1 MIEFSDDAVMTLYDL
16 SYGIDTVDERLK
28 YFATYVFETDGYRV
42 FVEIKT
48 EESIAFPRAVM
59 LGKVKEMGGGKARFR
74 FEGAFDYGLG

>member
-1 MIEFSDDAVMTLYDL
+1 MIEFSDDAVMKLYDL

-28 YFATYVFETDGYRV
+28 YFATYAFETEGYRV

-59 LGKVKEMGGGKARFR
+59 LGKVKEMGGGQASFR
-74 FEGAFDYGLG
+74 FEGALDYGLG